1 MKKSSACPNCLC
13 LLILACFALAG
24 CSSGPDR
31 HAAMEDARRSVPPM
45 AANETFFAGKIAAH
59 LTLGSGL
66 PDNAQAGGKDGSDS
80 GKGPG
85 SGGGGHGHGGRRGGG
100 DQGSSGGGDTSDEP
114 RSHLVDSPMPPALLR
129 LRLNNPS
136 AVPLVVEI
144 RDLNSELGDFA
155 VRPDTFTL
163 APGASGEPD
172 GMQSLLGLD
181 TLALPV
187 TVTLRSDGKTETK
200 ILTLRPVAP
209 PVETPPPAAE
219 QK

>member
-1 MKKSSACPNCLC
+1 MEKSSAGFDHLC
-13 LLILACFALAG
+13 LLILTCFALAG

-31 HAAMEDARRSVPPM
+31 HAMEEARRSVPPM
-45 AANETFFAGKIAAH
+45 AADDTFFAGKIAAH

-66 PDNAQAGGKDGSDS
+66 PDNAQAGGKDGSGS
-80 GKGPG
+80 GGKGPG
-85 SGGGGHGHGGRRGGG
+85 GAGGHAHGGRRGGG
-100 DQGSSGGGDTSDEP
+100 DQGSSGGSDASDDP
-114 RSHLVDSPMPPALLR
+114 RSHLTDSPMPPALLR
-129 LRLNNPS
+129 LRLDNMS
-136 AVPLVVEI
+136 AVSLVVEI

-187 TVTLRSDGKTETK
+187 TITLRADGKTETK
-200 ILTLRPVAP
+200 ILTLRPVTP
-209 PVETPPPAAE
+209 PVETPPPATD